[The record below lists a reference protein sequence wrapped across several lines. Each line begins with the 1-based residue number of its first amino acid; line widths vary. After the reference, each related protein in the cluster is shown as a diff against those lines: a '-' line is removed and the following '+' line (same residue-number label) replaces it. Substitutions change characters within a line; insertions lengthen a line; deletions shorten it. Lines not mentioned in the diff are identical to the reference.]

1 MPQGGWGL
9 QGAHPE
15 AEVAAA
21 ARAIR
26 ALGGELECVQ
36 PVASLA
42 PDGLRTVVIVRK
54 ARPTPA
60 QYPRREGTP
69 AKAPL

>member
-1 MPQGGWGL
+1 
-9 QGAHPE
+9 
-15 AEVAAA
+15 
-21 ARAIR
+21 
-26 ALGGELECVQ
+26 VQ